1 MVSCVLLLVLP
12 TIVCVSVDFASGG
25 KFGEGLPTL
34 AVSEIEGWP
43 DTRTFM
49 EQYVLPMKPVAM
61 RGAVAASKAARL
73 WRTDEYFLSLETGN
87 HVDSIMVETEKKESR
102 QQRMETLALK
112 EFIRTY
118 NQSGYYMVNAV
129 PDSRPTLGQRWHFTL
144 GQHWQRTLGQCHFA
158 RWPLVG
164 PTC

>member
-129 PDSRPTLGQRWHFTL
+129 PPYLRYVQTTDMD
-144 GQHWQRTLGQCHFA
+144 
-158 RWPLVG
+158 
-164 PTC
+164 